1 MSVGC
6 FHPPSPTSCRA
17 TCIISLVYPKSAAN
31 HHLLLVRVARGRK
44 TFLGRSLGHHRG
56 HSSPSS
62 THHEGRTD
70 SPDTFQSAR
79 GNQITYC
86 YEPENE
92 SHSTEPWSPL
102 CWPIIGDDL
111 GLHLEASLTVSFMDP
126 PEKLPGSISRPPN
139 VPTALLFA
147 FCYRGN
153 VMYET
158 HTVPTSSY
166 KFVWLVNWW
175 EGG

>member
-6 FHPPSPTSCRA
+6 FHPPNCCA
-17 TCIISLVYPKSAAN
+17 TCIISVFYPKSADN
-31 HHLLLVRVARGRK
+31 HYLLLVRVARGWK
-44 TFLGRSLGHHRG
+44 TFVGRSLGHHRG

-62 THHEGRTD
+62 SHTEGRTD
-70 SPDTFQSAR
+70 SPDMFQSA
-79 GNQITYC
+79 GENQITYW

-102 CWPIIGDDL
+102 CWLIPGDDL
-111 GLHLEASLTVSFMDP
+111 GLHLEAGLTVSFMNP
-126 PEKLPGSISRPPN
+126 PEKLSGSFSRPPN

-147 FCYRGN
+147 FCCQGN
-153 VMYET
+153 MMYET

-166 KFVWLVNWW
+166 KFAWLVNWW